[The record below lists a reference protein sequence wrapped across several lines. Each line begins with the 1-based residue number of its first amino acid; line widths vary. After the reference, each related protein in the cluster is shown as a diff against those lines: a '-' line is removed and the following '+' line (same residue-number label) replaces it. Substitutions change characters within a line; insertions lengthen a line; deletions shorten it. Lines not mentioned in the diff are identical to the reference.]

1 MKIRIHVFSASVGA
15 ASRLLAARDI
25 VLGRIGPLR
34 MLRGRLA
41 HEDAAVVRRC
51 SIPSGKNTL
60 DAYFVKPAE
69 GEAKSVVLICHGIG
83 ETIAHWLPV
92 QRLFAAHGVA
102 SLVFDYSGYG
112 WSSGW
117 VTAANCERDAVAAF
131 EFLQGLMPGRAVAL
145 LGYSMGSGIAAEVV
159 GRVAAERL
167 ILCAAFTNFRAAARS
182 LGFPRFLT
190 MTVPDV
196 WCAREN
202 LREHPSKVLIV
213 HGERDELFPVSMAQ
227 ELAGYCESELVL
239 VPGMTHN
246 EPFYTPTM
254 DYWGLILSRLETPLD
269 EVAKRETTAGSIQ
282 E

>member
-1 MKIRIHVFSASVGA
+1 M
-15 ASRLLAARDI
+15 
-25 VLGRIGPLR
+25 LGRIGPLR